1 VIVRE
6 LAPDVSVGFRDME
19 PGDRKF
25 ILSSWLRNHR
35 KAGDWP
41 RRMANLLGE
50 QAYYDAHTPVVE
62 RLLERSKVV
71 VACNPEPG
79 QEWQVIGYIVFC
91 QGFLHWV
98 FVKKPFRWD
107 IESTSNPRLG
117 SALIG
122 QAFPNP
128 MASIRCS
135 HWTKSVVGAVAKS
148 WRLKYEPFLL
158 EMEGITG

>member
-1 VIVRE
+1 VAVIVRE

-62 RLLERSKVV
+62 KLLERSGAL
-71 VACNPEPG
+71 VACNPLTPH
-79 QEWQVIGYIVFC
+79 QIIGYSVMSDSV
-91 QGFLHWV
+91 LHWL
-98 FVKKPFRWD
+98 FVKAPFRWD
-107 IESTSNPRLG
+107 PAAEVHPRIG
-117 SALIG
+117 TALLDQMGCAGMRYI
-122 QAFPNP
+122 P
-128 MASIRCS
+128 CS
-135 HWTKSVVGAVAKS
+135 HWTKNASSAAAHM
-148 WRLKYEPFLL
+148 RLTYRPFAL
-158 EMEGITG
+158 EDL